1 MYTFKNA
8 LNQIYNET
16 CRKPYLRQILFMLNI
31 IAKYSLMNTAT
42 NIHCVEV
49 ELLAFFGFTGKD
61 TYCNERCDGSCS

>member
-1 MYTFKNA
+1 MYTFKNE

-31 IAKYSLMNTAT
+31 IAKYSLTNTAT
-42 NIHCVEV
+42 NINCVEV
-49 ELLAFFGFTGKD
+49 ELFAFFGFTGED

>member
-1 MYTFKNA
+1 MYAFRNA

-31 IAKYSLMNTAT
+31 IAKYSLTNTAT

-49 ELLAFFGFTGKD
+49 ELLAFFGFIGED
-61 TYCNERCDGSCS
+61 TYCNERCDCSCS